1 MNDRRNAPPAPRRP
15 NDQQRANLFRREPM
29 RRPQVPTTSNPT
41 ESSRSLEN
49 APDVRADSSEIIV
62 RDQHGEI
69 EVGDPPTPL
78 FEYGDE
84 DGIIDEGQ
92 EVESMY
98 NTSL

>member
-1 MNDRRNAPPAPRRP
+1 MNDRRNVPPAPRRP

-29 RRPQVPTTSNPT
+29 RRPQVPTSSNPT

-92 EVESMY
+92 EVESKY
-98 NTSL
+98 CA